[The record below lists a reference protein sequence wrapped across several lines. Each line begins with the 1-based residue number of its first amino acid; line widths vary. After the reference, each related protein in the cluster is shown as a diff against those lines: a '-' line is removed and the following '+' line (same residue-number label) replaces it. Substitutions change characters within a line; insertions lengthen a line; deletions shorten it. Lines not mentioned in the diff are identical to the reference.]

1 MINVFKTSFDID
13 FCCAINSFIYTL
25 KKTPILKNIINDDIY
40 SKNGFKKFSKILGL
54 ICTMF
59 KLLVSRA
66 SYFLIIFIICNILKL
81 NSSRL
86 FIHTIF
92 VCSLIGMFLN
102 TSILNTSRKK
112 YISIIL
118 FKMDPRKFII
128 SHYIYDCIINFI
140 FNTLLL
146 TIFFII
152 LKIPI
157 FLSFIISLFF
167 IFSKTIGEELNIK
180 YYKTNNMRITDDKIL
195 FILVLVIGIILLLLP
210 IVNIYFNTNIIIL
223 LTIISFIFSIFSY
236 IYINNVNNYKSL
248 YKKINNY
255 NMAVNSKYQS
265 DYNVQAYT
273 DIKNRDKKIDD
284 KKLANKSGYQL
295 FNTIF
300 FLRHKT
306 ILSRSANINMILITV
321 IFLITVFSIYQVPNI
336 KVPINNFLMNNLGW
350 FVLIMYFINRGSNIT
365 KAMYFNCDHAMLT
378 FNFYREKN
386 VILGLFKK
394 RLLTIIKVNMGPALL
409 LGVFLQV
416 IIFLT
421 GGANYLYD
429 YVNIFIYILSLSV
442 FFSVHYMVI
451 YYLMQPYNS
460 DMKVV
465 NNMYNIVL
473 FLTYF
478 IAYQATKLNLSSTVF
493 SIAVI
498 IFTFIYV
505 NIALILVYKKAPK
518 TFKLK

>member
-1 MINVFKTSFDID
+1 MERIKEIETRKAEIAELCKEAKGDELN
-13 FCCAINSFIYTL
+13 
-25 KKTPILKNIINDDIY
+25 
-40 SKNGFKKFSKILGL
+40 
-54 ICTMF
+54 
-59 KLLVSRA
+59 KL
-66 SYFLIIFIICNILKL
+66 YEEMQ
-81 NSSRL
+81 
-86 FIHTIF
+86 
-92 VCSLIGMFLN
+92 SLTDEAKEIRKAADEAEK
-102 TSILNTSRKK
+102 RKK
-112 YISIIL
+112 IA
-118 FKMDPRKFII
+118 
-128 SHYIYDCIINFI
+128 
-140 FNTLLL
+140 
-146 TIFFII
+146 
-152 LKIPI
+152 
-157 FLSFIISLFF
+157 
-167 IFSKTIGEELNIK
+167 EQLNDGK
-180 YYKTNNMRITDDKIL
+180 L
-195 FILVLVIGIILLLLP
+195 E
-210 IVNIYFNTNIIIL
+210 
-223 LTIISFIFSIFSY
+223 S
-236 IYINNVNNYKSL
+236 
-248 YKKINNY
+248 
-255 NMAVNSKYQS
+255 
-265 DYNVQAYT
+265 
-273 DIKNRDKKIDD
+273 KKIDD